1 MRGTAERE
9 TYPTLRACAG
19 VESVQLTPGRVRR
32 GARGKSPDH
41 QRDGRA
47 VLAGAV
53 WECSVVGLKPP
64 Q

>member
-1 MRGTAERE
+1 MRGTTERE
-9 TYPTLRACAG
+9 TSLRACAG
-19 VESVQLTPGRVRR
+19 VESVQPTPGRLRR

-47 VLAGAV
+47 VAGAV

>member
-1 MRGTAERE
+1 MGELSGKT
-9 TYPTLRACAG
+9 TLRAWAG

-47 VLAGAV
+47 VAGAV
-53 WECSVVGLKPP
+53 RECSVGGLKPP